1 MIMIKMRPE
10 GLNDYA
16 KSLGIIHKNKG
27 REDMALLQVKGLSK
41 AYGSLK
47 AVDNISFSVDE
58 GEIIGLLGP
67 NGAGKSTTISMIST
81 LLKPDSGE
89 ILYKGKN
96 IVKTPKIIQKEL
108 GIVPQEIALYPTLSG
123 YDNLKFWGQAYG
135 LSGDKLKKRI
145 QDVSEIIGID
155 ERLKD
160 KVENYSG
167 GMKRRLNIG
176 AALLHEPNLLIM
188 DEPTVGIDPQS
199 RNHILDTVLKLNKT
213 GMTIIYT
220 SHYMEEVEYLCRN
233 IHIMDTGRVIASGT
247 QDQLVDIVEGQR
259 KVIFEFEKA
268 STDLVDALGGI
279 KNVENVHQSGSVITL
294 YTRNGKTLI
303 QDALNIAM
311 KAGASVESVEV
322 VKPNLETV
330 FLHLTGKDLR
340 D

>member
-1 MIMIKMRPE
+1 
-10 GLNDYA
+10 
-16 KSLGIIHKNKG
+16 
-27 REDMALLQVKGLSK
+27 MALLQVKGLSK
-41 AYGSLK
+41 SYGRLK
-47 AVDNISFSVDE
+47 AVDNISFSVNE

-81 LLKPDSGE
+81 LLKPESGE
-89 ILYKGKN
+89 ILYKGED
-96 IVKTPKIIQKEL
+96 IVKNPKAIQKEL

-145 QDVSEIIGID
+145 DDVSQIIGID

-160 KVENYSG
+160 RVENYSG

-176 AALLHEPNLLIM
+176 AALLHEPELLIM

-233 IHIMDTGRVIASGT
+233 IHIMDMGHVIASGA
-247 QDQLVDIVEGQR
+247 QDELVDIVEGQR
-259 KVIFEFEKA
+259 KVIFEFEK
-268 STDLVDALGGI
+268 STEALVEALGNI
-279 KNVENVHQSGSVITL
+279 KGVDKVQQSGEAITL
-294 YTRNGKTLI
+294 YTNNGKTLI

-311 KAGASVESVEV
+311 KAGVSVESVDV

-330 FLHLTGKDLR
+330 FLHLTGKALR